1 MDGKQ
6 QRRAL
11 TAAEQALHALR
22 RGDPDRAREAAARAA
37 ELDQVGLFA
46 SLPHVVGVGA
56 DDIEAQGSVQRVTWM
71 EIAAALGPGPL
82 AAFAEQAAGR
92 P

>member
-37 ELDQVGLFA
+37 ELDQVGFFG
-46 SLPHVVGVGA
+46 SLINVVGDGA
-56 DDIEAQGSVQRVTWM
+56 DDIETYGSVQQVTWM

-82 AAFAEQAAGR
+82 AAFAEEAARGR
-92 P
+92 